1 MTTIIIVL
9 VAFIAMVW
17 VTAMVIGVLWFINR
31 AKEQRAIDMQNYI
44 EMIVIPE
51 LYNKMEET
59 YDKMLDKTIDKSV
72 DMSEKIAEKL
82 TAYT

>member
-31 AKEQRAIDMQNYI
+31 AKEKRAIDMQNYI

-51 LYNKMEET
+51 LYSKMEET

>member
-51 LYNKMEET
+51 LYSKMEET